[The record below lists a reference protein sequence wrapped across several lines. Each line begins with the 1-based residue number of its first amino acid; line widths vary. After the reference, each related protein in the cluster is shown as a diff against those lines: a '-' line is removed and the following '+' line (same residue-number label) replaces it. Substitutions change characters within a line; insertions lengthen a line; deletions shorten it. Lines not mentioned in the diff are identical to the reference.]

1 MIQCTTVSQS
11 LLAQLPQRGR
21 EAGLG
26 ISSRAFFQAQ
36 IGQSQAIPGHRKRPY
51 GALNRLMTWLH
62 VMHQHSSA
70 LAGAQH
76 LRTVGGASND

>member
-1 MIQCTTVSQS
+1 MIQCTAVSQC
-11 LLAQLPQRGR
+11 LLARLPQRGL

-26 ISSRAFFQAQ
+26 ISSRGFFQAQ

-70 LAGAQH
+70 LAGAH
-76 LRTVGGASND
+76 DLRTVGGASSD